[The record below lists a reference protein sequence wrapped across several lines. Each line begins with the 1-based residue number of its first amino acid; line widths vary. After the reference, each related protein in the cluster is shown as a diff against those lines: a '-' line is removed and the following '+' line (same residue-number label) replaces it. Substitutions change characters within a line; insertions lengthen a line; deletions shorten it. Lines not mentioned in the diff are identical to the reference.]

1 MATKTLI
8 RSKKPHEVKLVDGT
22 QLAQSQQALASEE
35 LPVPALIR
43 KSGASASANASAKA
57 PVRKKAISPAA
68 AGVRPAKKAAAQ
80 SPSPVAAKKAKP
92 AAKPAIKP
100 AIKKAPSPRLPAR
113 VPADGL
119 WETDSAVQQ
128 RLQALMER
136 NAQLAEQLQ
145 RIQSNALP
153 KGYKP

>member
-43 KSGASASANASAKA
+43 KSGASANASAKA

-92 AAKPAIKP
+92 AAKPVAKP
-100 AIKKAPSPRLPAR
+100 AVKKAPSPRLPAR